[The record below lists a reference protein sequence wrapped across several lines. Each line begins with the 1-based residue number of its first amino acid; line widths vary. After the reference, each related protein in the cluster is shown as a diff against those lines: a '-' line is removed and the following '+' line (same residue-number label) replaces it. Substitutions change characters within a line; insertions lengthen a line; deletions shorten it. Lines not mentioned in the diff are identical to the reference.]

1 MPRYAAALRRRF
13 ALALGLPLSA
23 GFVVAL
29 NLLSAGSGV
38 AASSDIAASS
48 GSATSADPAPPPG
61 HTTSPNLGEP
71 LQPSSAEQLA
81 LSEHLKRKGVVFY
94 GAWWCP
100 ACFKQKNLFGKEA
113 GARLPYVE
121 CDKTEGGRERCEKAG
136 IRAYPTWVLGDQR
149 VEGVQSLE
157 ELRRWSGFPAGT
169 SAAPKRLP

>member
-1 MPRYAAALRRRF
+1 MLSPMPRSAAAMRRRF
-13 ALALGLPLSA
+13 ALVLGLPLSA
-23 GFVVAL
+23 GLVVAL
-29 NLLSAGSGV
+29 NLLSAGSG
-38 AASSDIAASS
+38 IAAS
-48 GSATSADPAPPPG
+48 AETAPPPG

-81 LSEHLKRKGVVFY
+81 LSEHLKRKGVIFY

-136 IRAYPTWVLGDQR
+136 IRAYPTWVLGEER
-149 VEGVQSLE
+149 VEGVQTLE
-157 ELRRWSGFPAGT
+157 ELRRWSGFPTGGTAG
-169 SAAPKRLP
+169 SPRLP